1 MRSSIT
7 ALIAATVFTAHSAIA
22 DASGTPDKTPG
33 LSVTFT
39 AGGKTDT
46 RAARLCALYVPK
58 GSPPTPFLPAGA
70 FQAKWEGDVASPLRG
85 EYTFS
90 VEVRGQVKVSVN
102 GQQIL
107 DAAGAAAAQYAD
119 KTIQLQKGANHFVV
133 EYSTDGQDD
142 AQLQLNWA
150 SKEFP
155 REPVPP
161 VSWTHSPPPSELA
174 GARLR
179 EGRMLFTQLHCAAC
193 HDGGALVPKDGNGMM
208 ETMMTAP
215 DLADAG
221 ARFRPGWLAA
231 WIENPRALRAD
242 ATMPNLHA
250 TKEQAADIAA
260 FLASLGSPAK
270 AVVEKADADAAAA
283 GGGLFANLGCIACHT
298 APDFSGKDE
307 HARMPLANVTA
318 KFHPVALAEFLKAP
332 STHSAW
338 TRMPNFRLTDDEAA
352 KLTAYLLTNAKAE
365 FPAAKGDVAKGRALA
380 GSMGCANCHVIPGVE
395 KSTLNAPAL
404 AVVLKSGAKGC
415 LSGTAGKAPEFSL
428 ATAQRETLTA
438 FLSTDLASLKQD
450 VPTEFAERQITRM
463 NCAACHPRDGIE
475 SAWQQL
481 EDEMTALQNAAPQ
494 PAEPLEGAPIAGTAV
509 PHLTWFGEKLQ
520 PGWMGAFIAGAAPIK
535 PRPWIFARMPG
546 FGGPA
551 MGIAV
556 GLAQQHGLPLT
567 DLPEPA
573 PDKEKVAIGEK
584 LIGADGGFNCT
595 TCHGVKEL
603 AATAVFEAPGPNLG
617 STTDRMR
624 KGYYHR
630 WVLAPLRADP
640 ETKMPKFSEDGVT
653 TQLSDVLGGKA
664 GEQFEAIWQYLRSL
678 K

>member
-1 MRSSIT
+1 MRLSTIASAIT
-7 ALIAATVFTAHSAIA
+7 AVLSVQMSVA
-22 DASGTPDKTPG
+22 DHPDSPDKTPG

-39 AGGKTDT
+39 AGGQTDA

-58 GSPPTPFLPAGA
+58 GSPATPFLPAGP

-85 EYTFS
+85 DYTFS

-119 KTIQLQKGANHFVV
+119 KTVQLQKGANHFVV
-133 EYSTDGQDD
+133 EYSTDGEDD
-142 AQLQLNWA
+142 AQLQLHWA

-161 VSWTHSPPPSELA
+161 MAWKHRPQPSEFA

-193 HDGGALVPKDGNGMM
+193 HDGGTLVPKDGNGMM

-231 WIENPRALRAD
+231 WIENPRAVRAD
-242 ATMPNLHA
+242 ASMPNLHA
-250 TKEQAADIAA
+250 TKKQAADIAA

-270 AVVEKADADAAAA
+270 AGVEKADADAAAA

-307 HARMPLANVTA
+307 HARIPLANVAA
-318 KFHPVALAEFLKAP
+318 KFHPVALTEFLKTP

-352 KLTAYLLTNAKAE
+352 KLAAYLLTNAKAE
-365 FPAAKGDVAKGRALA
+365 FPVVKGDAANGRTLA
-380 GSMGCANCHVIPGVE
+380 GSMGCANCHAIPGVE
-395 KSTLNAPAL
+395 KTTLTAPTL
-404 AVVLKSGAKGC
+404 ATVLKSGAKGC
-415 LSGTAGKAPEFSL
+415 LSAPAGIAPDFAL
-428 ATAQRETLTA
+428 ATGQREALTA
-438 FLSTDLASLKQD
+438 FLATDLASLKQD
-450 VPTEFAERQITRM
+450 VPAEFADRQIARL
-463 NCAACHPRDGIE
+463 NCAACHPRDG
-475 SAWQQL
+475 SQSTWQHV

-494 PAEPLEGAPIAGTAV
+494 PDQPLEGAPIAGTAV

-520 PGWMGAFIAGAAPIK
+520 PGWMGAFIAGAAPYK
-535 PRPWIFARMPG
+535 PRPWIAARMPG

-551 MGIAV
+551 VGIAV
-556 GLAQQHGLPLT
+556 GLAEQHGLPLT

-595 TCHGVKEL
+595 TCHGVKEQ

-617 STTDRMR
+617 YTIDRMR

-664 GEQFEAIWQYLRSL
+664 GDQFEAIWQYLRSL